1 MTSDLLFTSLR
12 RAGSS
17 SSQETVPTSWHPT
30 YYLHH
35 FCKAGRP
42 VRERQCQLRDTR
54 RIIYITSGRRVTQFA
69 RDSTH
74 FVTPDL
80 LLTSLRGGGQKAKQ
94 RNGTHPNDA
103 THQQTDTP
111 TDRQTNETNRKR
123 RRRQEHNTEGKE
135 GKEREETTT
144 RDERKKAQKRSAKP
158 PNRAEADRIGRVSNL
173 FEPVRCAP

>member
-1 MTSDLLFTSLR
+1 MAPDLLFTSLLQS
-12 RAGSS
+12 GSS
-17 SSQETVPTSWHPT
+17 SSRETVPTSRHPT
-30 YYLHH
+30 YYLYH
-35 FCKAGRP
+35 F
-42 VRERQCQLRDTR
+42 REA
-54 RIIYITSGRRVTQFA
+54 VTQFA

-94 RNGTHPNDA
+94 RNGTERNGTHPNDA

-144 RDERKKAQKRSAKP
+144 RDERKKAEKRSAKP

-173 FEPVRCAP
+173 IEPVRCAP

>member
-1 MTSDLLFTSLR
+1 MHKAGAQGSTIREGEPRSRDTPPESSGPEDTDRGDEPSVQRTGVSPSGGDPGGPDSDSIPAGRHGGRHRGSAGNADT
-12 RAGSS
+12 AGS
-17 SSQETVPTSWHPT
+17 
-30 YYLHH
+30 
-35 FCKAGRP
+35 R
-42 VRERQCQLRDTR
+42 RQSNGTE
-54 RIIYITSGRRVTQFA
+54 
-69 RDSTH
+69 
-74 FVTPDL
+74 
-80 LLTSLRGGGQKAKQ
+80 

-144 RDERKKAQKRSAKP
+144 RDERKKAEKRSAKP

-173 FEPVRCAP
+173 IEPVRCAP

>member
-1 MTSDLLFTSLR
+1 MPSPW
-12 RAGSS
+12 RAS
-17 SSQETVPTSWHPT
+17 
-30 YYLHH
+30 YYLQY

-42 VRERQCQLRDTR
+42 VRERQCRLRDTR
-54 RIIYITSGRRVTQFA
+54 RIIYITSGRRVAQFA

-94 RNGTHPNDA
+94 RNGTERNRTHPNDA

-123 RRRQEHNTEGKE
+123 RRRQEHKTEGKE
-135 GKEREETTT
+135 GKEKEETTT
-144 RDERKKAQKRSAKP
+144 SDERKKAQKRSAEP
-158 PNRAEADRIGRVSNL
+158 PNWKRQDRAEANRIGRVSNL
-173 FEPVRCAP
+173 IEPVRCAP